1 MNLLDIFRDSDDL
14 VEVPTGTVLFSE
26 GLAGNHM
33 YVVVEGE
40 VEITL
45 HDKLLANAGPGEM
58 VGEMAL
64 INSEIRSATA
74 TTKTRCLL
82 AYIDHASFD
91 SMLRHV
97 PDFSMHVMNELTKR
111 LHSAFERVD

>member
-14 VEVPTGTVLFSE
+14 VEFPTGTVLFSE
-26 GLAGNHM
+26 GVSGDHM

-45 HDKLLANAGPGEM
+45 HDRLLANAGPGEM

-74 TTKTRCLL
+74 TTTTRCLL
-82 AYIDHASFD
+82 ARIDRASFD

-97 PDFSMHVMNELTKR
+97 PDFAIHVMSVLTER
-111 LHSAFERVD
+111 LQSSFERVD